1 MREKT
6 KGLIIIHLSVVM
18 FGLTGLFGRF
28 VDLPAAFIVLGR
40 VFFAGLSLGLM
51 VKARGMDIAVKNRRD
66 ALMLAA
72 SGAVITVHWVTFFL
86 SVKASTIAI
95 AVITFSTFPL
105 FLAFIEPAL
114 FGEKIKM
121 REILLAA
128 AMLCGVFILSGGS
141 GFGGDTLRG
150 IIFGMICSFSYAI
163 FSLMNRKLI
172 ENYASTVVSFF
183 QQVTA
188 TLLLLPVLLFERPAI
203 TVSNLVL
210 LALLGV
216 VFTGLAHTLYISGL
230 KNVNGRSAGMIAGL
244 ESVYGIAA
252 AALLLAEYPTAR
264 EIAGGVV
271 ILGAAL
277 ISSWYSAME

>member
-28 VDLPAAFIVLGR
+28 VDLPAAIIVLGR
-40 VFFAGLSLGLM
+40 VFFAGLSLGVM
-51 VKARGMDIAVKNRRD
+51 IKARGLGLAVKNRRY
-66 ALMLAA
+66 ALMLVC

-86 SVKASTIAI
+86 SVKASTVAI

-114 FGEKIKM
+114 FGERIKI
-121 REILLAA
+121 REILLAV
-128 AMLCGVFILSGGS
+128 AMLCGVFILSGGAS
-141 GFGGDTLRG
+141 FGDGTLRG
-150 IIFGMICSFSYAI
+150 IFFGMICSFSFAI
-163 FSLMNRKLI
+163 FSLMNRKLV
-172 ENYASTVVSFF
+172 ETYPGTVVSFF
-183 QQVTA
+183 QQATA
-188 TLLLLPVLLFERPAI
+188 TLLLLPVLFFERPA
-203 TVSNLVL
+203 VSAANLVL

-230 KNVNGRSAGMIAGL
+230 RSVSGRSAGMIAGL
-244 ESVYGIAA
+244 ESVYGIVA

-264 EIAGGVV
+264 EIAGGAV

>member
-40 VFFAGLSLGLM
+40 VFFAGLSLGVM
-51 VKARGMDIAVKNRRD
+51 IKARGMDIAVRNRSD
-66 ALMLAA
+66 ALMLAC
-72 SGAVITVHWVTFFL
+72 SGAVITIHWMTFFL

-114 FGEKIKM
+114 FGERIKI

-141 GFGGDTLRG
+141 GFGGGTLRG
-150 IIFGMICSFSYAI
+150 IVFGMICSFSYAI

-172 ENYASTVVSFF
+172 ANYPGTVVSFF

-188 TLLLLPVLLFERPAI
+188 TLLLLPVLFFERPPLTA
-203 TVSNLVL
+203 SNLVL

-230 KNVNGRSAGMIAGL
+230 KSVSGRSAGMIAGL

-252 AALLLAEYPTAR
+252 AALLLAEYPVAR
-264 EIAGGVV
+264 EIAGGAV